1 MIKATSKRAE
11 ISRDELVRVARRAFQ
26 RHGYAGAGTNE
37 IVEKAKLTRGALY
50 YHFKDKRDLLRAVV
64 AQIAEE
70 IVVEIE
76 ARAMAA
82 TDPWTGLEAGCRAF
96 LEVCSRPEIRGIYLI
111 DAPAHLGWAEW
122 RRIDA
127 ESGMGSLE
135 RGLAA
140 CLGLHGPVDRKRLRA
155 LTHLIAGALNEAAL
169 AIAEAPRPEAALDD
183 LSRGVKWLLDAI
195 RAATEAER
203 EAADRRA

>member
-1 MIKATSKRAE
+1 MKKAASARATDA
-11 ISRDELVRVARRAFQ
+11 RHELVRVARKAFQ

-37 IVEKAKLTRGALY
+37 IVEKARLTRGALY

-64 AQIAEE
+64 EEIAEE

-76 ARAMAA
+76 ARAMA
-82 TDPWTGLEAGCRAF
+82 TSGPWVGLEAGCLAF

-111 DAPAHLGWAEW
+111 DAPAHLGWALW

-135 RGLAA
+135 RGLTA
-140 CLGLHGPVDRKRLRA
+140 CLALHGPVERHRLEA

-169 AIAEAPRPEAALDD
+169 AIAEAPQPEQALEEM
-183 LSRGVKWLLDAI
+183 SSGVRWLLGAV
-195 RAATEAER
+195 RMTAEVEAPPKQ
-203 EAADRRA
+203 A